1 MSQQFLEDCR
11 AIELDVAET
20 LAEAHEIPIE
30 KVRAILHAYR
40 ADVFTMVVAAFGGDA
55 AQRTEEKQDKY
66 GAKTTD
72 DGAIEITRPG

>member
-20 LAEAHEIPIE
+20 LAEAHEVPID

-40 ADVFTMVVAAFGGDA
+40 ADVFTMVVAAFGVDA
-55 AQRTEEKQDKY
+55 MQRTEEKQAKY
-66 GAKTTD
+66 GARAAE
-72 DGAIEITRPG
+72 DGTIEITRPS